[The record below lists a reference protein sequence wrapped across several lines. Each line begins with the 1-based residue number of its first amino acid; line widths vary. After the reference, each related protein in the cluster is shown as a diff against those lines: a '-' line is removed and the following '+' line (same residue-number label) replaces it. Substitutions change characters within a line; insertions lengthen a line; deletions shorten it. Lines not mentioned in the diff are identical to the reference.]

1 MWSGAI
7 SSASSLRSITFG
19 IRASREAQPM
29 TSLAH
34 FEKIAG
40 VIERPGQAVIGGRF
54 ESARSGRT
62 FDNVMPRNGTVI
74 NGRAD
79 FDAADVDLA
88 VAAARRAFDDG
99 RWRNLRYGDK
109 KQALFAL
116 ADLMERDAETLAVLV
131 WINGWEAG
139 DITMPFGG
147 FK

>member
-1 MWSGAI
+1 
-7 SSASSLRSITFG
+7 
-19 IRASREAQPM
+19 
-29 TSLAH
+29 
-34 FEKIAG
+34 
-40 VIERPGQAVIGGRF
+40 
-54 ESARSGRT
+54 
-62 FDNVMPRNGTVI
+62 MPRNGTVI

-88 VAAARRAFDDG
+88 VAAARHAFDDG
-99 RWRNLRYGDK
+99 RWRNLHYCDK